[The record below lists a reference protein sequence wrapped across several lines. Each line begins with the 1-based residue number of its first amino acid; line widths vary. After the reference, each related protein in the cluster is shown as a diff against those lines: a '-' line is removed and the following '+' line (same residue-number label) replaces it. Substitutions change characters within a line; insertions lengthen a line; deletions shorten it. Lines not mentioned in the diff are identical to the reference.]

1 MANPG
6 APPPPASFPC
16 CDCCSPTTHPLL
28 TLCPS
33 PLQPTPA
40 VLRTCCII
48 HPPAR
53 PPGNGTKGSDYR
65 GGKAGA
71 AQALNSPWDLSLDPS
86 EGQVYIAMAGQH
98 QLWRYDVASGVAG
111 AQGIDAHVRRHALAL
126 AVCARHSGV
135 AVCLRAEPGPTG

>member
-6 APPPPASFPC
+6 APPHLPAFLAATAAAPLPTHFSRSVHPHCNPLPPIYGLAASF
-16 CDCCSPTTHPLL
+16 THP
-28 TLCPS
+28 PH
-33 PLQPTPA
+33 
-40 VLRTCCII
+40 

-65 GGKAGA
+65 GGKGGA

-111 AQGIDAHVRRHALAL
+111 AQGI
-126 AVCARHSGV
+126 
-135 AVCLRAEPGPTG
+135 